1 MSTGEMNI
9 NPEKLPVDQLLENY
23 QRLQTLVVLVTP
35 LVEAKYKRA
44 LKNKRLAKKSW
55 WQEFHGI
62 FATQAEELLRKLQQ
76 IVQEHTTITVQLDQ
90 LDEQISKTKTL
101 LEETKSY
108 VMHSIRK
115 GPDGVPCPN
124 CIAFEI
130 LLELEK
136 ELA

>member
-9 NPEKLPVDQLLENY
+9 NPKKLPVEQLLEKY

-44 LKNKRLAKKSW
+44 LKNKRPAKKSW

-76 IVQEHTTITVQLDQ
+76 IAQEHTTVTVQLDQ
-90 LDEQISKTKTL
+90 LDEHVSKTKTL
-101 LEETKSY
+101 LEETKPY
-108 VMHSIRK
+108 VMHSIHK
-115 GPDGVPCPN
+115 GPDGVPRPN
-124 CIAFEI
+124 CKAVGI

>member
-9 NPEKLPVDQLLENY
+9 NSKKLPVEQLLEKY
-23 QRLQTLVVLVTP
+23 RRLQALVVLVTP

-62 FATQAEELLRKLQQ
+62 FATQAEELLRKLQR
-76 IVQEHTTITVQLDQ
+76 IARENTTTIVQLDQ
-90 LDEQISKTKTL
+90 LDEQLSKTKAL
-101 LEETKSY
+101 LEETKPY
-108 VMHSIRK
+108 VMHSIHK
-115 GPDGVPCPN
+115 GPDGVPRPN
-124 CIAFEI
+124 CKAVGI